1 MDELNVECR
10 TEEEDKIEAAE
21 RRSERST
28 RSRVANIQQ
37 NTSSHLHT
45 SKTFVDD
52 IDIVRYSYYIVCLR
66 GHRVGVT
73 VLSFV

>member
-1 MDELNVECR
+1 MSSMSSVGR
-10 TEEEDKIEAAE
+10 K
-21 RRSERST
+21 RRT
-28 RSRVANIQQ
+28 RSRQRNGGVNVRLVLGLRTY
-37 NTSSHLHT
+37 NKLHRLICTT